1 MREGGPVMERS
12 KPALA
17 VIAAGVT
24 WGVISLFVR
33 RLSAAGLSPLQISL
47 IRMVTS
53 AVCFF
58 PLMALRDPARLRIR
72 LRDLW
77 MFVGT
82 GIVSVVLFNSLYF
95 YTTVQSQASVAVVLL
110 YTSPAFVLLLSALL
124 FRERITRRKLLCLGM
139 TVLGC
144 ALVGGVLGGSCRLT
158 GRVLLAGLG
167 SGFFYALYTIFA
179 RLALKRYDSM
189 TVTAYTFLLGALGSL
204 PLGKAADTASILAAS
219 PVLLLSCLGI
229 GLVSTVLP
237 YVLYT
242 WGLQR
247 MDSGRAAILVAVE
260 PLVGAVLGMA
270 CYGEP
275 HDLPKLAGI
284 LLILGAILLLNRP
297 EKEK

>member
-1 MREGGPVMERS
+1 MNRS

-17 VIAAGVT
+17 VLCAGVA

-33 RLSAAGLSPLQISL
+33 ALSAAGLRPLQISL

-53 AVCFF
+53 TLIFIPF
-58 PLMALRDPARLRIR
+58 LALRDTAKLRIR
-72 LRDLW
+72 LRDIW
-77 MFVGT
+77 MFIGT
-82 GIVSVVLFNSLYF
+82 GIISLVCFYALYF
-95 YTTVQSQASVAVVLL
+95 YATIHSQASVAVVLL
-110 YTSPAFVLLLSALL
+110 YTSPAFVLLLSALI
-124 FRERITRRKLLCLGM
+124 FKEKITRLKLLCLGM

-144 ALVGGVLGGSCRLT
+144 ALVGGIFGASYRLT

-179 RLALKRYDSM
+179 RLALRRYDST

-204 PLGKAADTASILAAS
+204 PLGKAADTASTVAGTPI
-219 PVLLLSCLGI
+219 LLLFCLGI
-229 GLVSTVLP
+229 GVISTVLP

-260 PLVGAVLGMA
+260 PLVGAVLGMV

-284 LLILGAILLLNRP
+284 ALILAAILLLNRREN
-297 EKEK
+297 EK

>member
-1 MREGGPVMERS
+1 MNRS

-17 VIAAGVT
+17 VVAAGVA

-33 RLSAAGLSPLQISL
+33 SLSAAGLSPLQISL
-47 IRMVTS
+47 IRMVMA

-58 PLMALRDPARLRIR
+58 PLLALRNPARLRIR

-77 MFVGT
+77 MFIGT

-124 FRERITRRKLLCLGM
+124 FREKITPVKLLCLGM

-144 ALVGGVLGGSCRLT
+144 ALVGGLFGGSERLT
-158 GRVLLAGLG
+158 PVILLTGLG

-179 RLALKRYDSM
+179 RVALRRYDSM

-204 PLGKAADTASILAAS
+204 PLGRAADTASLLVRR
-219 PVLLLSCLGI
+219 PLLLLSCLGI

-237 YVLYT
+237 YALYT

-270 CYGEP
+270 FYGEP
-275 HDLPKLAGI
+275 HGLPKLAGI
-284 LLILGAILLLNRP
+284 LLILGAVLLLNLP
-297 EKEK
+297 EKKT

>member
-1 MREGGPVMERS
+1 MKQS
-12 KPALA
+12 KPVLA
-17 VIAAGVT
+17 VIGAGVS
-24 WGVISLFVR
+24 WGIISIFVR

-47 IRMVTS
+47 IRMVT
-53 AVCFF
+53 AVLCLL
-58 PLMALRDPARLRIR
+58 PLLALRDPGKLRIR

-82 GIVSVVLFNSLYF
+82 GIVSVVLFNTLYF

-110 YTSPAFVLLLSALL
+110 YTSPAFVMLLSALL
-124 FRERITRRKLLCLGM
+124 FREKITRRKLLCLGM

-144 ALVGGVLGGSCRLT
+144 ALVGGIFGGARLT
-158 GRVLLAGLG
+158 VRILLAGLG

-179 RLALKRYDSM
+179 RFALRRYDSM

-204 PLGKAADTASILAAS
+204 PLGRAADTASVLAAD
-219 PVLLLSCLGI
+219 PLLLLFCLGI
-229 GLVSTVLP
+229 GLVSTTLP

-260 PLVGAVLGMA
+260 PLVGAVLGMTA
-270 CYGEP
+270 YGEP
-275 HDLPKLAGI
+275 HDLPKLLGI
-284 LLILGAILLLNRP
+284 ALILGAILVTNRKP
-297 EKEK
+297 